1 MKKFLLTAFSV
12 MMIVLFT
19 ACGQNPPAAE
29 KPAETPAAN
38 ENTPTA
44 ENPPAANKGK
54 ILVAFFSRAGDNYE
68 VGVIE
73 KGNTKIMA
81 EMIAEKTSADMFE
94 IQPVQEYPFD
104 YREATEVA
112 KAEQE
117 SNARPEIV
125 SYVTNLAD
133 YDTIFLGYPIYWSSF
148 PMVIYTF
155 LENQDFNGKTIIP
168 FCTSAGDYMTG
179 KENTIPEIAK
189 GSSVRE
195 GLGVKGKMCQENPDA
210 VREKVN
216 AWLAGLGY

>member
-1 MKKFLLTAFSV
+1 
-12 MMIVLFT
+12 MMMVLFT

-44 ENPPAANKGK
+44 ENPPAANNGK

-81 EMIAEKTSADMFE
+81 EMIAEKTGADMFE

-155 LENQDFNGKTIIP
+155 LENQDFNGKIIIP

>member
-12 MMIVLFT
+12 MMMVLFT

-44 ENPPAANKGK
+44 ENPPAANNGK

-81 EMIAEKTSADMFE
+81 EMIAEKTGADMFE

-155 LENQDFNGKTIIP
+155 LENQDFNGKIIIP

>member
-44 ENPPAANKGK
+44 ENPPAANNGK

-81 EMIAEKTSADMFE
+81 EMIAEKTGADMFE

-216 AWLAGLGY
+216 AWLTGLGY

>member
-81 EMIAEKTSADMFE
+81 EMIAEKTGADMFE

-195 GLGVKGKMCQENPDA
+195 GLGVKGKMCQENPDT

-216 AWLAGLGY
+216 AWLTGLGY